1 MMGLGLSSLWA
12 QAATNPAHSASSLYS
27 PVRSNEKLTSIRKQ
41 VLDLEQ
47 DIVQGMHSAKQ
58 AKANMKKIQ
67 QLLKLQKEER
77 ALGEERSAQLT
88 STVGELETRKQLL
101 DEKISAQKILIRK
114 SLIAVERSV
123 HTNTVQLPEQEILEA
138 PRRKVLAALVQ
149 RGITEVEALH
159 IDLADADELENR
171 IADEK
176 QQLTYLFADLDE
188 QEGILELNR
197 QLQVDILK
205 KHDEEHLDQLDNYR
219 KLKLAESQVEN
230 LIQNFNSHVE
240 LEKTTESERQASQ
253 LARETTRAV
262 ESAAQNAFARS
273 KGGLKLPLIGGKV
286 LTAYGRAYDPKSGL
300 YVFKKGIDIGADKK
314 QTVHAI
320 YSGKVAYAGEL
331 PDYGKVAIID
341 HGGHFYSLCAH
352 LGSSSKKTGDSVA
365 ADEAIGLTDD
375 LGTPIYFEI
384 RSRNVAVNPL
394 QWISN

>member
-1 MMGLGLSSLWA
+1 MLPILLLSALGSVGAFA
-12 QAATNPAHSASSLYS
+12 QTTH
-27 PVRSNEKLTSIRKQ
+27 SNEKLTSIRKQ

-47 DIVQGMHSAKQ
+47 EIVQGMHSAKE

-88 STVGELETRKQLL
+88 STVNELQARKQVL
-101 DEKISAQKILIRK
+101 DQKIAEQKVLIRK

-123 HTNTVQLPEQEILEA
+123 HTNPVQLPEQEILEA

-149 RGITEVEALH
+149 RGIAEVEALR
-159 IDLADADELENR
+159 IDLADADELENK

-188 QEGILELNR
+188 QKGILELNR
-197 QLQVDILK
+197 QMQADILK
-205 KHDEEHLDQLDNYR
+205 KHDEEHLGQLDNYR

-230 LIQNFNSHVE
+230 LIQNFNSRVE
-240 LEKTTESERQASQ
+240 LEKSAESEKQATQ
-253 LARETTRAV
+253 VARDATHSIDMSNE
-262 ESAAQNAFARS
+262 NAFARL
-273 KGGLKLPLIGGKV
+273 KGVLKLPLLGGKV
-286 LTAYGRAYDPKSGL
+286 LTAYGRAYDAKSGL

-314 QTVHAI
+314 QTVRAI
-320 YSGKVAYAGEL
+320 YSGKVAYSGEL

-352 LGSSSKKTGDSVA
+352 LGSSLKKTGDPVA

-375 LGTPIYFEI
+375 LGTPVYFEI

>member
-1 MMGLGLSSLWA
+1 VKKVFSLFLGCCFVAANVFA
-12 QAATNPAHSASSLYS
+12 QAQPIH
-27 PVRSNEKLTSIRKQ
+27 SNEKLTHIRKQ

-47 DIVQGMHSAKQ
+47 DIIQGMHSAKL

-77 ALGEERSAQLT
+77 ALGEERSAQL
-88 STVGELETRKQLL
+88 STTVNELETRKQVL
-101 DEKISAQKILIRK
+101 DQKITEQRILIRK
-114 SLIAVERSV
+114 SLIAVERSI

-149 RGITEVEALH
+149 RGIAEVEALR
-159 IDLADADELENR
+159 IDLADADELESR

-188 QEGILELNR
+188 QKGILELNR

-205 KHDEEHLDQLDNYR
+205 KHQQEHLDQLDNYR
-219 KLKLAESQVEN
+219 KLKVAESQVEN
-230 LIQNFNSHVE
+230 LIQNFNSRVE

-253 LARETTRAV
+253 LARDATREV
-262 ESAAQNAFARS
+262 ESASQSAFAKL
-273 KGGLKLPLIGGKV
+273 KGVLKLPLLGGKI
-286 LTAYGRAYDPKSGL
+286 LTAYGRAYDAKSGL
-300 YVFKKGIDIGADKK
+300 YVFKKGIDIRADKK
-314 QTVHAI
+314 QTVRAI
-320 YSGKVAYAGEL
+320 YSGQVAFAGEL

-341 HGGHFYSLCAH
+341 HGDHFYSLCAH
-352 LGSSSKKTGDSVA
+352 LGSYSKKTGDLVA
-365 ADEAIGLTDD
+365 PGEAIGLTDD
-375 LGTPIYFEI
+375 LGTPVYFEI

>member
-1 MMGLGLSSLWA
+1 VALLVLCLGPNFFSSNA
-12 QAATNPAHSASSLYS
+12 RAAVPS
-27 PVRSNEKLTSIRKQ
+27 EKLTQIRKQ

-47 DIVQGMHSAKQ
+47 DIVQGMHSVKQ

-77 ALGEERSAQLT
+77 ALGEERLAQLT
-88 STVGELETRKQLL
+88 STVGELETRKQVL
-101 DEKISAQKILIRK
+101 DQKIGEQRILIRK
-114 SLIAVERSV
+114 SLIAVERSI

-149 RGITEVEALH
+149 KGIAEVEALR
-159 IDLADADELENR
+159 IDLTDADELESR

-176 QQLTYLFADLDE
+176 QQLVYLFADLDE
-188 QEGILELNR
+188 QKGILELNR
-197 QLQVDILK
+197 QLQVDIVK
-205 KHDEEHLDQLDNYR
+205 RHNQEHLEQLDNYR
-219 KLKLAESQVEN
+219 KLKVAELQVEN
-230 LIQNFNSHVE
+230 LIQNFNSRVE

-253 LARETTRAV
+253 LARDATRAV
-262 ESAAQNAFARS
+262 ESTSESAFAKL
-273 KGGLKLPLIGGKV
+273 KGVLKLPLLGGKV
-286 LTAYGRAYDPKSGL
+286 LTAYGRAYDAKSGL
-300 YVFKKGIDIGADKK
+300 YVFKKGIDIHADKK

-320 YSGKVAYAGEL
+320 YSGKVAFSGEL

-352 LGSSSKKTGDSVA
+352 LGSSLKKTGDLVA
-365 ADEAIGLTDD
+365 PGEAIGLTDD
-375 LGTPIYFEI
+375 LGTPVYFEI